1 MSLNIR
7 SASLA
12 RFLDVASELDLDPEP
27 LLLRHG
33 LSRAMLAPTECSFL
47 PARVVIQLLEDAAS
61 ASNCTAFAA
70 LMVERRK
77 LSDIGAI
84 SLLLRHQ
91 RSARAAI
98 DFLTRH
104 KGLLND
110 VLAIQVE
117 TEGKFSVVRVELISD
132 VYSRQAAE
140 LGVGV
145 IISIFRS
152 LLGEHWRPHEA
163 YFSHAAPDD
172 QQIHRRVFRCPLR
185 LGAEYSG
192 FACLTSEL
200 DSPSDFSE
208 IELKNYE
215 KFFIENLPVVNRE
228 SVLEDARKAISLLMP
243 SGKVDL
249 MLVADYLKM
258 SPRTLQRRLAQEDT
272 TFMRVYNAVRRDNAT
287 RSLEN
292 TRHSIF
298 SIAEQL
304 GFDSSRSFT
313 RWFSQ
318 EFGISPKPW
327 RQARMRKA

>member
-12 RFLDVASELDLDPEP
+12 RFLDVASELGLDPEP

-33 LSRAMLAPTECSFL
+33 LSRALLAPTERSFL
-47 PARVVIQLLEDAAS
+47 PARVVLQLLEDAAS
-61 ASNCTAFAA
+61 ASNCMAYAA

-98 DFLTRH
+98 GFLTRH

-110 VLAIQVE
+110 VLAIRIENHGQL
-117 TEGKFSVVRVELISD
+117 SLVRVELISD

-145 IISIFRS
+145 IINIFRS
-152 LLGEHWRPHEA
+152 LLGEHWSPHET
-163 YFSHAAPDD
+163 YFSHAAPEDL
-172 QQIHRRVFRCPLR
+172 QIHRRVFRCPLR
-185 LGAEYSG
+185 FGAEYSG
-192 FACLTSEL
+192 FACLTSDL
-200 DSPSDFSE
+200 DSPSDFSAV
-208 IELKNYE
+208 ELKNYE
-215 KFFIENLPVVNRE
+215 RFFIENLPIINRE

-249 MLVADYLKM
+249 SLLADYLKM
-258 SPRTLQRRLAQEDT
+258 SPRTVQRRLAEEGT
-272 TFMRVYNAVRRDNAT
+272 TFMGVYNSVRRDNA
-287 RSLEN
+287 RRYLEN

-298 SIAEQL
+298 AISEQL
-304 GFDSSRSFT
+304 GFDDSRSFT

-318 EFGISPKPW
+318 DFGVSPKQW
-327 RQARMRKA
+327 RKARMQKG